1 MHLKGVFAAGLDLE
15 NCKVEGT
22 TCGLYA
28 WDEKGISNTSGSLV
42 LTYDDAT
49 EQKSG
54 ADFIVADFEEE
65 CQDVVHI
72 SKK

>member
-1 MHLKGVFAAGLDLE
+1 LKGVFAAGLDLE
-15 NCKVEGT
+15 NCEVKGT
-22 TCGLYA
+22 TCDLYA

-54 ADFIVADFEEE
+54 SGFIVADFEEE
-65 CQDVVHI
+65 CDSVVSI
-72 SKK
+72 AKK